1 MDWESIAPFKILL
14 RFSKIPEAL
23 NVVLRVSYIFFG
35 FSTSF
40 FEAGF
45 LKKHADDYPFSTHE
59 RFAEKNNTRKC
70 VYQGE
75 KYVTFSENFGNVLNI
90 PSLIFQKMQIFVM
103 ENLYLLPT

>member
-14 RFSKIPEAL
+14 KFSKIPEAL

-45 LKKHADDYPFSTHE
+45 LKHADDYPFSTHE
-59 RFAEKNNTRKC
+59 SFAEKNNYSYILMRCAHGSMYIK
-70 VYQGE
+70 E
-75 KYVTFSENFGNVLNI
+75 RNI
-90 PSLIFQKMQIFVM
+90 LFFRRISG
-103 ENLYLLPT
+103 TC